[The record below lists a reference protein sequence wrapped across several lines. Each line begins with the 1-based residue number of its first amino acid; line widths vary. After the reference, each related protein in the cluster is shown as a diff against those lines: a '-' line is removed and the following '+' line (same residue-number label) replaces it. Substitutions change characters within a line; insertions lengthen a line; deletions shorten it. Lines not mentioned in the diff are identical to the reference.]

1 MVKTNKKILS
11 KRARKNIFILGML
24 LIPIIHFIIFWVAVN
39 FNSFLLAFQKMDAKT
54 GQNYFTADHFLA
66 LKINFTNSTLK
77 DALINTL
84 LTFGFNTLFL
94 LPWGFLLTYFLYK
107 KIRLSGFWRTMLFVP
122 SILPAIAMTSIFIR
136 LINSAGP
143 IGALWELFHESPL
156 QLLAER
162 KTARWTIL
170 LFIFW
175 TNFGGQFIL
184 FSGAMSRVP
193 KEVIESA
200 RLDGAGMWR
209 EMLKIVLPL
218 CWPTISVLLLLNLAS
233 IFTAT
238 GPILLLTK
246 GEAGTKTLSYWI
258 FDLTRMNVLGEP
270 AALGLVCTL
279 LLFPIILVSRWGLNK
294 VYANVE
300 F

>member
-1 MVKTNKKILS
+1 
-11 KRARKNIFILGML
+11 
-24 LIPIIHFIIFWVAVN
+24 
-39 FNSFLLAFQKMDAKT
+39 
-54 GQNYFTADHFLA
+54 
-66 LKINFTNSTLK
+66 
-77 DALINTL
+77 
-84 LTFGFNTLFL
+84 
-94 LPWGFLLTYFLYK
+94 
-107 KIRLSGFWRTMLFVP
+107 
-122 SILPAIAMTSIFIR
+122 
-136 LINSAGP
+136 
-143 IGALWELFHESPL
+143 
-156 QLLAER
+156 
-162 KTARWTIL
+162 
-170 LFIFW
+170 
-175 TNFGGQFIL
+175 
-184 FSGAMSRVP
+184 MSRVP